1 MDQDSEILKFKK
13 IKNFTRFVNQNLKIL
28 AKNNGITD
36 EISSYWARHSFATN
50 LIRSGKSM
58 EIIGEAFGH
67 SDKKT
72 TQNYF
77 AGFDNETKK
86 EISNDLMNFLEL

>member
-1 MDQDSEILKFKK
+1 M
-13 IKNFTRFVNQNLKIL
+13 IKNFTRSVNQNLKVL
-28 AKNNGITD
+28 AANNGITE

-50 LIRSGKSM
+50 LIRSGGSM
-58 EIIGEAFGH
+58 ELVGELFGH

-77 AGFDNETKK
+77 AGFEDK
-86 EISNDLMNFLEL
+86 EKRDIISKIMDFG